1 MLDIVNR
8 SHSDPNGENTQK
20 PWKWILIDS
29 VIIGGIAM
37 AASMPSTIPTVAD
50 LWVMF
55 KAFIGS
61 FILQLAVERGLKK
74 PKEGGE

>member
-8 SHSDPNGENTQK
+8 SHSDPNGENAQK
-20 PWKWILIDS
+20 PWKWILVDS
-29 VIIGGIAM
+29 VVIGGIAM
-37 AASMPSTIPTVAD
+37 VANMPSAIPTAAD

-61 FILQLAVERGLKK
+61 FILQLAIERGLKK
-74 PKEGGE
+74 GKENGE